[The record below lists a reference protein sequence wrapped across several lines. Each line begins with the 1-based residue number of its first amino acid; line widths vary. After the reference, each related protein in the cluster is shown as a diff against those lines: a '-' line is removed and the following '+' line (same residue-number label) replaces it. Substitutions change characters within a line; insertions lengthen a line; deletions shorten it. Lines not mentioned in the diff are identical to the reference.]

1 MNIQDPSS
9 IDSISQSQQDDST
22 TSGRKPDKESKSFSK
37 VLADKAQKADKPGKK
52 SANPQPESAQTGQPQ
67 SFRET
72 APVAQQAQ
80 KTAAAASLPPA
91 MQNLVQEIVVATGP
105 KNSAQVDIQ
114 LNSKTF
120 DGLKVSISQ
129 TGGNISIQ
137 MLSRTPEVAALL
149 NRNVDQLSQALAARG
164 VPVVSIQVQTGG
176 ASRSGSRG
184 SDSRGDSRGGAG
196 QGSRSGRQS

>member
-9 IDSISQSQQDDST
+9 IDSITQSQQDDST
-22 TSGRKPDKESKSFSK
+22 TKKSDKESKSFSK
-37 VLADKAQKADKPGKK
+37 VLADKTQKGKTDKPDV
-52 SANPQPESAQTGQPQ
+52 AQAGQPQ

-72 APVAQQAQ
+72 APVTLQTQ
-80 KTAAAASLPPA
+80 KTAAPVSLPPA

-105 KNSAQVDIQ
+105 KGSAQVDIQ

-129 TGGNISIQ
+129 TGGNVSIQ

-164 VPVVSIQVQTGG
+164 VPVASIQVQTVGPQV
-176 ASRSGSRG
+176 SSTRSGGRG
-184 SDSRGDSRGGAG
+184 SDARGDSRGGAG
-196 QGSRSGRQS
+196 QGRRSGRQS